1 MIDSINRT
9 PVIIIVVKDN
19 FYDDMVTSLHQVIA
33 RNAFVILLTNCKN
46 SIDTSKVDYCI
57 ELPEEGLMSSYYAV
71 FAGQLIAYY
80 IAISKGYNPDKP
92 RNLSKELTTK

>member
-1 MIDSINRT
+1 M
-9 PVIIIVVKDN
+9 KDN
-19 FYDDMVTSLHQVIA
+19 FFDDMITSLNQVIA
-33 RNAFVILLTNCKN
+33 RNAYVILLTNCKN
-46 SIDTSKVDYCI
+46 NIDVSKIEYCI

-80 IAISKGYNPDKP
+80 IAVCKGYNPDKP

>member
-1 MIDSINRT
+1 
-9 PVIIIVVKDN
+9 
-19 FYDDMVTSLHQVIA
+19 
-33 RNAFVILLTNCKN
+33 
-46 SIDTSKVDYCI
+46 VDYCI